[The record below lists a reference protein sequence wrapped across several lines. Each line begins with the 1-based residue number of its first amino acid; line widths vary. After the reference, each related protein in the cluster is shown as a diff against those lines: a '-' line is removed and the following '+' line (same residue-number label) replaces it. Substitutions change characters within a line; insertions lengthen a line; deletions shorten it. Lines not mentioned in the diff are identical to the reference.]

1 MWGWYWAPQPRAESG
16 RSPAMSPKK
25 EGAQQEAFI
34 SRHLQWTVTH
44 LPVPLHKDTPT
55 SETEIRS
62 AFSPPSFSKSRW
74 HHLINPEA
82 MPCHPPSRASL
93 CTQLISADQ
102 HIPHLADRPA
112 IHKSTACVEP
122 ERPRPGSDLLTYHQI
137 HQALCS
143 FWSLMQAFQKVWFR
157 IPSAIPG
164 RYCQRI
170 QYMQAV
176 QLFFAPGW
184 IVLVA
189 PTERLSVEEAPGENK
204 SLFST
209 QDPVLGTSLPQPSST
224 LYSNWQTEHRN

>member
-1 MWGWYWAPQPRAESG
+1 MWGWYWAPQPRAESWQG
-16 RSPAMSPKK
+16 FCQSPKK

-122 ERPRPGSDLLTYHQI
+122 ERQRLWGKRAGETDKACKDSSPKPQLWLILGPAYDKLYQI
-137 HQALCS
+137 
-143 FWSLMQAFQKVWFR
+143 SLEWLPICLQ
-157 IPSAIPG
+157 IG
-164 RYCQRI
+164 
-170 QYMQAV
+170 
-176 QLFFAPGW
+176 
-184 IVLVA
+184 
-189 PTERLSVEEAPGENK
+189 
-204 SLFST
+204 
-209 QDPVLGTSLPQPSST
+209 PVLGRKKSNCFQILIHFARLKLPMRSVLACQQWGWV
-224 LYSNWQTEHRN
+224 L